1 MYRTVLSIV
10 ISAVLLGLSVAK
22 CSQIDITNAGQTEWL
37 WFGLFAVVGILA
49 LVRIIALAKVLDGLK
64 EKK

>member
-10 ISAVLLGLSVAK
+10 ISAVLLGLSVVK
-22 CSQIDITNAGQTEWL
+22 CTQIDIINAGQTEWL

>member
-10 ISAVLLGLSVAK
+10 ISAVLLGLSVTK

>member
-1 MYRTVLSIV
+1 MR
-10 ISAVLLGLSVAK
+10 
-22 CSQIDITNAGQTEWL
+22 IDIINAGKTEWL
-37 WFGLFAVVGILA
+37 WFGLFVVVGILA

>member
-1 MYRTVLSIV
+1 MFRTILSIV
-10 ISAVLLGLSVAK
+10 LSAVLLGLSVVK
-22 CSQIDITNAGQTEWL
+22 CMLIDIVNAGQVEWL
-37 WFGLFAVVGILA
+37 WFGLFVVVGILA

>member
-1 MYRTVLSIV
+1 MFRTILSIV
-10 ISAVLLGLSVAK
+10 ISAVLLGLSVVK
-22 CSQIDITNAGQTEWL
+22 CTQIDIDNAGQVEWL
-37 WFGLFAVVGILA
+37 WFGLFVVVGILA